1 MENRKMLTAGKAVEI
16 CKGIL
21 LAGDKETILGDFVK
35 DTRELKKGDMYVG
48 LKGERFQGSALW
60 EEAIKL
66 GALGVLVEEVEIEEE
81 LLKKYQNKVIIK
93 VENTLKAIQ
102 ELATYKREQYD
113 IPVIAV
119 TGSVGKTST
128 KDMIASVLS
137 QKYKVHKTAGN
148 YNNHIGLPLTILGL
162 KEEHTA
168 LITEMGMNHFGEIQL
183 LTHIAKPTLAVITN
197 IGTAHIGN
205 LGSRENILKAK
216 LEILE
221 GLKKNGCVIINND
234 NDLLHAWK
242 ESKPNYMVQTYGI
255 ENKSN
260 YMAKNI
266 NSMQEGSTY
275 EVEIEKQDYKVKV
288 PIGGSHFVYNSLC
301 AICVGRYYQIPMEKI
316 LQGIEQI
323 ELTKRRMEIIK
334 KEDYT
339 IINDSYNANYDSMKP
354 AIEYLHQMDG
364 NRKIA
369 LLGDMLELGEYTEN
383 LHEKVGE
390 EIVKNQIDELII
402 VGKLAIHIAKRAKEL
417 GMPRENIIECENTEE
432 ATKELKKHL
441 KKGNVVLLK
450 ASNAMKFNTILE
462 NLDEKKGDKE

>member
-1 MENRKMLTAGKAVEI
+1 MENTKMLTAGKAAEI

-21 LAGDKETILGDFVK
+21 LSGNKETILEDFVK

-48 LKGERFQGSALW
+48 LKGEKFNGNTLW

-66 GALGVLVEEVEIEEE
+66 GAIGVLIEEVEIDRE
-81 LLKKYQNKVIIK
+81 LLKKYKDKVIIK
-93 VENTLKAIQ
+93 VKNTLKAIQ
-102 ELATYKREQYD
+102 ELATYKRQQYD

-128 KDMIASVLS
+128 KDIIASVLK
-137 QKYKVHKTAGN
+137 QKYDVHKNTGN

-162 KEEHTA
+162 KENHTA
-168 LITEMGMNHFGEIQL
+168 LITEMGMNHFGEIQT
-183 LTHIAKPTLAVITN
+183 LTNIAKPTLAVITN

-221 GLKKNGCVIINND
+221 GLEKNGCVVINND

-242 ESKPNYMVQTYGI
+242 ESKPNYTIKTYGI
-255 ENKSN
+255 ENNSD
-260 YMAKNI
+260 YMAKDI
-266 NSMQEGSTY
+266 NCVQGENTY
-275 EVEIEKQDYKVKV
+275 SVEIENKTYNVKV

-301 AICVGRYYQIPMEKI
+301 AICVGRHYQIPMEKI
-316 LQGIEQI
+316 LKGIEHI
-323 ELTKRRMEIIK
+323 DLTKRRMEIIK
-334 KEDYT
+334 KEYYT

-354 AIEYLHQMDG
+354 AIEYLHKVDG

-369 LLGDMLELGEYTEN
+369 VLGDMLELGEYTKE

-390 EIVKNQIDELII
+390 EVVKNKIDKLII
-402 VGKLAIHIAKRAKEL
+402 VGEYAKNIVKRAKEL
-417 GMPRENIIECENTEE
+417 GMAQNNIIECEDTYKATEE
-432 ATKELKKHL
+432 LRRCL
-441 KKGNVVLLK
+441 KKGDVVLLK
-450 ASNAMKFNTILE
+450 ASNAMKFNIILE
-462 NLDEKKGDKE
+462 NL